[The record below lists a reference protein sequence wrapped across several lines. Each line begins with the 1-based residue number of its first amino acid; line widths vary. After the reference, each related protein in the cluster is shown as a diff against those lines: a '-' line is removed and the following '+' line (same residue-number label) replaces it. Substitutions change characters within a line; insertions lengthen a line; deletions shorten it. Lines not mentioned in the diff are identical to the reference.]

1 MNKIK
6 EALKN
11 FFFPPEGAGRFRRV
25 LPYAILGLLTLAV
38 FVGGTYGW
46 EYTNSAEF
54 CGTACHTMPP
64 QYSAY
69 LESPHARVQCVE
81 CHIGRDPF
89 ASRLTRKAGDLRHVV
104 LNITKQYDYPIH
116 AKNMRPAPETC
127 ETCHF
132 PEKFSD
138 DSLQKKAF
146 FLENEPNSAYNLYL
160 IMKTGGGSA
169 REGLG
174 YGIHWH
180 IENPIYFYSTDEFDQ
195 EIPYV
200 VVEDIDGNRTE
211 YIDISSDIDLSQI
224 AEEDLQQMD
233 CITCHNRITHRIPD
247 PDVAVNNAVSK
258 GLISQDLPY
267 VVRESIALLDSEY
280 ASKRDALD
288 AMNGL
293 ADFYAENYPEVYV
306 EDYPLIVEAIVTL
319 QDIYSISVFPDQKI
333 DWNSHADNLGHKDDP
348 GCFRCHDGKHFS
360 EAGEAVRLECNVC
373 HSIPVISSANELT
386 TDIEVVTGPEPPSH
400 TLTTWIALHG
410 RYKDNSCKACHTTP
424 ASVEDLY
431 ALDTKPPVDDT
442 FCGNEAC
449 HGSVWT
455 YAGFDAPELE
465 PILSEQL
472 AELIA
477 QRAPQPAPPSEDVD
491 SGELDVELTYA
502 GVIGEM
508 LTASCSTC
516 HGASATG
523 GLDVTNFESLLA
535 GGDSGPGV
543 VSEDLEASWVY
554 VRQTETTPHYV
565 QLDQGQLDLLAEWIL
580 AGAPE
585 N

>member
-1 MNKIK
+1 MDKIK
-6 EALKN
+6 KALKN

-46 EYTNSAEF
+46 EYTNSPEF

-104 LNITKQYDYPIH
+104 LNITKQYEYPIH

-138 DSLQKKAF
+138 DSLQKLAF
-146 FLENEPNSAYNLYL
+146 YLENETNSAYNLYL
-160 IMKTGGGSA
+160 VMKTGGGSA

-174 YGIHWH
+174 FGIHWH

-200 VVEDIDGNRTE
+200 VVEDIEGNQTE
-211 YIDISSDIDLSQI
+211 YIDISSDIDPSEI
-224 AEEDLQQMD
+224 AEEDLKQMD

-247 PDVAVNNAVSK
+247 PDVAVNTAVSK
-258 GLISQDLPY
+258 GLISEDLPF
-267 VVRESIALLDSEY
+267 VVRESIDLLDSEY
-280 ASKRDALD
+280 ASQRDALE

-306 EDYPLIVEAIVTL
+306 EDYPLIVEAIATL
-319 QDIYSISVFPDQKI
+319 QEIYSISVFPDQKI

-373 HSIPVISSANELT
+373 HSIPVISSANALT

-431 ALDTKPPVDDT
+431 ALDTKPPVDDS

-449 HGSVWT
+449 HGNVWT

-465 PILSEQL
+465 PILAEQL
-472 AELIA
+472 AELVA
-477 QRAPQPAPPSEDVD
+477 QRAPQPAPPAEEVEPDD
-491 SGELDVELTYA
+491 LDVELTYA
-502 GVIGEM
+502 GLIGEM
-508 LTASCSTC
+508 LVTSCSTC

-523 GLDVTNFESLLA
+523 GLDITSYASLLA

-543 VSEDLEASWVY
+543 VPEDLEASLVY
-554 VRQTETTPHYV
+554 LRQTEATPHYV
-565 QLDQGQLDLLAEWIL
+565 QLDDGQLKLLEDWIL